1 MPKYEVMRTILEKRV
16 IEADTPEEAERLM
29 SNYGPNDV
37 DATATDLIAEQV
49 SDDTPLPTET
59 DPEERSVIL
68 TGNPVDG
75 FSIIGPFN
83 TRDEAFESGEND
95 LTLRD
100 ADWWVAH
107 LQTPH
112 TEDHKQ

>member
-1 MPKYEVMRTILEKRV
+1 MPKYEVQRTILETRV
-16 IEADTPEEAERLM
+16 IEANSAEEAESLM
-29 SNYGPNDV
+29 SDYGPNDV
-37 DATATDLIAEQV
+37 ETTCTDIIAEQV
-49 SDDTPLPTET
+49 DDDTPLPAEP
-59 DPEERSVIL
+59 DPEERSVII

-75 FSIIGPFN
+75 FGIIGPFN

-107 LQTPH
+107 LQAPH
-112 TEDHKQ
+112 TEDFK

>member
-16 IEADTPEEAERLM
+16 IEANTPEEAERLM
-29 SNYGPNDV
+29 SNYGPDDV
-37 DATATDLIAEQV
+37 DATATDVIAEQV
-49 SDDTPLPTET
+49 DDDTPLPAEPN
-59 DPEERSVIL
+59 PEERSVIL

-75 FSIIGPFN
+75 FSIIGPFS
-83 TRDEAFESGEND
+83 TRDDAFYSGETD

-107 LQTPH
+107 LQAPN
-112 TEDHKQ
+112 TEDHKP